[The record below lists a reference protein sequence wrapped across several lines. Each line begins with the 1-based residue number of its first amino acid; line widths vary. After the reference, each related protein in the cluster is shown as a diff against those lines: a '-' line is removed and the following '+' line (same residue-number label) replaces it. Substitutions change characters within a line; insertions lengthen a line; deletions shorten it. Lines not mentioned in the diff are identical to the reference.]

1 MNSVRGEQVSQKE
14 NLEIKRVM
22 EKLKDERS
30 KKVIFVAHCIL
41 NENTRWLGGAFR
53 RGCIDEIVD
62 QLQDR
67 GIGIVQMKCPEQQAM
82 GGVVK
87 LSEWRMLGAK
97 DSLPYKMKSVSL
109 PMFMWNVKRK
119 YRKIAKE
126 VVRDVEDYREH
137 GFDVAGIV
145 GCAWSP
151 TCGVNTTY
159 DDMTGLINFL
169 ANTDIERLDRESFN
183 KTLIGFCKKGKGLFI
198 KALEEEL
205 QKKNLTVK
213 FFEQDCIAE
222 MRGEKTPIILE

>member
-1 MNSVRGEQVSQKE
+1 
-14 NLEIKRVM
+14 M

-62 QLQDR
+62 QIQDL

-87 LSEWRMLGAK
+87 TGEWRMLGAK
-97 DSLPYKMKSVSL
+97 DTLLYRLKGAVLPIFIGNMK
-109 PMFMWNVKRK
+109 RI

-126 VVRDVEDYREH
+126 VVRDIKDYTEH
-137 GFDVAGIV
+137 GFEVVGIV
-145 GCAWSP
+145 GIAGSP
-151 TCGVNTTY
+151 SCGVNITY
-159 DDMTGLINFL
+159 DDFEGLTEFL
-169 ANTDIERLDRESFN
+169 ANTDIEHLDRENLN
-183 KTLIGFCKKGKGLFI
+183 KTLIGLCTKGKGLFI

-213 FFEQDCIAE
+213 IFEQDCIAE
-222 MRGEKTPIILE
+222 MRGERTPIELE

>member
-1 MNSVRGEQVSQKE
+1 
-14 NLEIKRVM
+14 M

-62 QLQDR
+62 QIQDR

-87 LSEWRMLGAK
+87 TKEWRMLGAK
-97 DSLPYKMKSVSL
+97 DTLLYRLKGAVLPI
-109 PMFMWNVKRK
+109 FMWNVKRI

-126 VVRDVEDYREH
+126 VVRDIKDYTEH
-137 GFDVAGIV
+137 GFEVVGIV
-145 GCAWSP
+145 GCAGSP
-151 TCGVNTTY
+151 SCGVNITY
-159 DDMTGLINFL
+159 DFSQGLTVL
-169 ANTDIERLDRESFN
+169 VNTDIEHLDRENFN
-183 KTLIGFCKKGKGLFI
+183 KSITGLCKKGKGLFI

-205 QKKNLTVK
+205 QKKKLTVK
-213 FFEQDCIAE
+213 FFEQDCLAE
-222 MRGEKTPIILE
+222 MRGEKTPITLD

>member
-1 MNSVRGEQVSQKE
+1 MSQKE
-14 NLEIKRVM
+14 NLKIKRVM

-82 GGVVK
+82 GGIVK
-87 LSEWRMLGAK
+87 TSEWRMLGAK
-97 DSLPYKMKSVSL
+97 DSLLYKVKGVLL
-109 PMFMWNVKRK
+109 PLFFWNVKRI
-119 YRKIAKE
+119 YRRIAKE
-126 VVRDVEDYREH
+126 VVRGVEDYREH
-137 GFDVAGIV
+137 GFDVVGIV
-145 GCAWSP
+145 GCAGSP
-151 TCGVNTTY
+151 TCGVNITY
-159 DDMTGLINFL
+159 DDMTGLIDFL
-169 ANTDIERLDRESFN
+169 ANTDMEHLDRENLN
-183 KTLIGFCKKGKGLFI
+183 KTLIGLCKKGKGLFI

-213 FFEQDCIAE
+213 FFEQDGLAE
-222 MRGEKTPIILE
+222 MRGEKTPITLD